1 MNTQKV
7 TAIRVAIGG
16 AADLQA
22 LIRETPASLTLQ
34 TPSASV
40 QIRVL
45 HAQFDDS
52 CSLPAVCHGTYGH
65 S

>member
-1 MNTQKV
+1 MNSQKV

-16 AADLQA
+16 SADLQA
-22 LIRETPASLTLQ
+22 LIRETPASLMLQ

-40 QIRVL
+40 QILVL

-52 CSLPAVCHGTYGH
+52 SWLPDVRHSTY
-65 S
+65 SNS